1 MYFIDYFVLYIVFI
15 CVNGIIYVYKV
26 FMLYY
31 IYYYDD
37 KVVNVL

>member
-15 CVNGIIYVYKV
+15 CVNGIIYKV